1 MKKLKDKMYKGM
13 AVATMAAMPAIAL
26 ADESNLMEIVKTEIS
41 GLKTAVLAIGALV
54 IGISV
59 AFALIRVGKRGSNS
73 VG

>member
-13 AVATMAAMPAIAL
+13 AVVTVAAMPAIAL